1 MTTRFIFVAL
11 QLFGVAAVVA
21 TAVAVLAPFDAIRFL
36 GVVALLF
43 AGTGFLVQLN
53 ALQRFDPRSYR
64 RLRFRLRF
72 PFRAALKGIRA
83 VGARGATLVAAAIE
97 HLSTPRSAR

>member
-36 GVVALLF
+36 GVAALLF
-43 AGTGFLVQLN
+43 AGTGFLVRLN

-64 RLRFRLRF
+64 RLRFR
-72 PFRAALKGIRA
+72 FRAALKGIHA
-83 VGARGATLVAAAIE
+83 VGARGATRVAAAIE

>member
-21 TAVAVLAPFDAIRFL
+21 TAVALLAPFDAIRFL

-43 AGTGFLVQLN
+43 AGTGLLVQLS
-53 ALQRFDPRSYR
+53 ALQRYDPRSYR
-64 RLRFRLRF
+64 RLRFR
-72 PFRAALKGIRA
+72 FRVALKGVRA
-83 VGARGATLVAAAIE
+83 IGARGAALVTAAIE

>member
-1 MTTRFIFVAL
+1 MKTRFIFAAL
-11 QLFGVAAVVA
+11 QLFGVAAAVSI
-21 TAVAVLAPFDAIRFL
+21 AVALLAPIDAIRFL
-36 GVVALLF
+36 GVIALVF

-64 RLRFRLRF
+64 RLRFR
-72 PFRAALKGIRA
+72 FRAALKGIHA
-83 VGARGATLVAAAIE
+83 VGARGATRVAAAIE